1 MSSWG
6 KTDAYT
12 AAPLWALLQVN
23 KAPTITNM
31 GPVDS
36 AAVALLF
43 ENATENDFITGKTVG
58 LFNYTTSETQSG
70 KIAHTGWVLKSTGK
84 SGSGRNGRVSY
95 ETLVC
100 LTSNT

>member
-23 KAPTITNM
+23 KAPVIENM

-43 ENATENDFITGKTVG
+43 ENAEADDFITGKTIG
-58 LFNYTTSETQSG
+58 LFNYASSETQSG
-70 KIAHTGWVLKSTGK
+70 KIAHTGWVLKSTG
-84 SGSGRNGRVSY
+84 SGGRANRDSY

-100 LTSNT
+100 LTSNS

>member
-1 MSSWG
+1 MASWG

-23 KAPTITNM
+23 KAPTLTNM
-31 GPVDS
+31 GPEDS

-43 ENATENDFITGKTVG
+43 ENAAADDFITGKTVG
-58 LFNYTTSETQSG
+58 LFNYSASETQSG
-70 KIAHTGWVLKSTGK
+70 KVAHSGWILKSTGK
-84 SGSGRNGRVSY
+84 SGSGRNGRISY

-100 LTSNT
+100 LTSNS